1 MPFACKVKRK
11 FFTLWFTITLIHL
24 NFAQKINMIQTL
36 KIKDR
41 IAIPLVLR
49 FLKPGGYAK
58 FRTAEELRR
67 KVELSGEEL
76 DYYEVNDQGN
86 GVTYWNVRKDTGRE
100 FDFSEREVNV
110 LKEGLENMD
119 KRKVLNWDFIPLYEA
134 FVPAAADPDE
144 KTSHASDKTSD
155 VSEEIPQQI

>member
-1 MPFACKVKRK
+1 
-11 FFTLWFTITLIHL
+11 
-24 NFAQKINMIQTL
+24 
-36 KIKDR
+36 
-41 IAIPLVLR
+41 
-49 FLKPGGYAK
+49 

-155 VSEEIPQQI
+155 VSEEIPKQI

>member
-1 MPFACKVKRK
+1 
-11 FFTLWFTITLIHL
+11 
-24 NFAQKINMIQTL
+24 MIQTL

-110 LKEGLENMD
+110 LKEGLENILVFE
-119 KRKVLNWDFIPLYEA
+119 KVWKS
-134 FVPAAADPDE
+134 FVV
-144 KTSHASDKTSD
+144 T
-155 VSEEIPQQI
+155 